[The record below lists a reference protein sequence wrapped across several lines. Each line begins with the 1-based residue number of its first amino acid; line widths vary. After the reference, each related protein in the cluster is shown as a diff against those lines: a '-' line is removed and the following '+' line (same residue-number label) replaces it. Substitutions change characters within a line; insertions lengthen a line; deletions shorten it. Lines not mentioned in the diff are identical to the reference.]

1 MYVLPYYNMLKQ
13 SIYMQIRA
21 QLAEAGLKSN
31 DNMFKISALKDLAP
45 NKSLV
50 YNLKALKKQLSL
62 PKIKGITSK
71 PGDDE
76 ITYLN
81 GLIDHCMYHLSTD
94 STTNPKRIF
103 KQIFNNMASKD
114 STAPLSIK
122 INASLIYC
130 DYLMDKIQNQAACQT
145 SPAIRAEK

>member
-13 SIYMQIRA
+13 SIHMQIRA

-45 NKSLV
+45 NNSLV
-50 YNLKALKKQLSL
+50 YNLKALRKQLSL

-81 GLIDHCMYHLSTD
+81 GLIDHCMYHLCSE
-94 STTNPKRIF
+94 SATNPKLIF
-103 KQIFNNMASKD
+103 KRISSSMGSKD

-122 INASLIYC
+122 ISASLIYC
-130 DYLMDKIQNQAACQT
+130 DYIMNKI
-145 SPAIRAEK
+145 

>member
-1 MYVLPYYNMLKQ
+1 
-13 SIYMQIRA
+13 MQIRA

-45 NKSLV
+45 DKSLV

-81 GLIDHCMYHLSTD
+81 GLIDHCMYHLGNEG
-94 STTNPKRIF
+94 TTNPKGVFKRIF
-103 KQIFNNMASKD
+103 NGMTSKE
-114 STAPLSIK
+114 STAPFSIK
-122 INASLIYC
+122 ISASLIYC
-130 DYLMDKIQNQAACQT
+130 DYIMNKI
-145 SPAIRAEK
+145 KD

>member
-13 SIYMQIRA
+13 SIYMQIKA

-31 DNMFKISALKDLAP
+31 DNMFKIAALKDLAP

-50 YNLKALKKQLSL
+50 DNLKALKKQLSL
-62 PKIKGITSK
+62 PKIKGITTK

-81 GLIDHCMYHLSTD
+81 ALIDHCLYHLSGTE
-94 STTNPKRIF
+94 SVANPKGIFKRIF
-103 KQIFNNMASKD
+103 KNMGSKD
-114 STAPLSIK
+114 STAPFSIG
-122 INASLIYC
+122 INATLIYC
-130 DYLMDKIQNQAACQT
+130 DYIMDKI
-145 SPAIRAEK
+145 